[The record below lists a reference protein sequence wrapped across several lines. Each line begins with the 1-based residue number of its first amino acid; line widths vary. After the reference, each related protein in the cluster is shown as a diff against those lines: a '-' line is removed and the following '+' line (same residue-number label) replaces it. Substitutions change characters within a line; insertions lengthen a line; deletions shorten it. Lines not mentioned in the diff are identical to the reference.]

1 MIAKRASRPL
11 VFTNPIWRNGKP
23 RYNGGINIDIVRMRA
38 DQARQI
44 PIHHYLER
52 AGIKPARSVRN
63 GRELWYA
70 SPIREGDDHPSF
82 KVDTDKNL
90 WFDHGAARGGNVI
103 DLVIEMRRVTVA
115 EALAIL
121 ESGFAG
127 SVPARGPR
135 LPENHGAPAG
145 EKEKDEDEA
154 FALVRSGP
162 IEHPALL
169 QYLDARCIARDVA
182 HRYLKEIRF
191 KPRGKL
197 KQYFALGFPCGDGF
211 DARSPVFKGFVGK
224 DKTIS
229 HIKAS
234 GEARAAVVFE
244 GFMNFLS
251 LLTMQGVTEIAGADV
266 IILHSTSLR
275 RRAAELINGEG
286 YESLTLYLDN
296 DEAGRS
302 ATAFL
307 AAETRCASIHDASTQ
322 YAGYND
328 LNDWLNAL
336 RRR

>member
-1 MIAKRASRPL
+1 M
-11 VFTNPIWRNGKP
+11 
-23 RYNGGINIDIVRMRA
+23 
-38 DQARQI
+38 
-44 PIHHYLER
+44 
-52 AGIKPARSVRN
+52 
-63 GRELWYA
+63 
-70 SPIREGDDHPSF
+70 
-82 KVDTDKNL
+82 
-90 WFDHGAARGGNVI
+90 
-103 DLVIEMRRVTVA
+103 
-115 EALAIL
+115 
-121 ESGFAG
+121 
-127 SVPARGPR
+127 
-135 LPENHGAPAG
+135 
-145 EKEKDEDEA
+145 
-154 FALVRSGP
+154 
-162 IEHPALL
+162 
-169 QYLDARCIARDVA
+169 
-182 HRYLKEIRF
+182 
-191 KPRGKL
+191 
-197 KQYFALGFPCGDGF
+197 GFPCGDGF

-307 AAETRCASIHDASTQ
+307 AAETRCASIDDASTQ

-328 LNDWLNAL
+328 LNDWLKAL